1 MKTMKKFKQLDE
13 DIIILELKKNLMF
26 NPDIITI
33 QERMLNLISKGFL
46 WKTDK

>member
-1 MKTMKKFKQLDE
+1 MKKFKQLDE